1 LFHCQENRGKRERA
15 EKKIQ
20 EEKAV
25 QEQQQKEVMELRV
38 KIERLTHM
46 KGSLE
51 QHVNK
56 HKIYEV
62 RRKLS
67 KLAQQYH
74 SPLVFGRHSAQMSA
88 RTPAILTEVC
98 HGFFQSLQLRHY
110 ATSWKVA
117 GSIPD
122 EVIGFFN

>member
-1 LFHCQENRGKRERA
+1 MFHCQENREKRERA

-25 QEQQQKEVMELRV
+25 QEQQQKEIMELWV
-38 KIERLTHM
+38 KVEGLTHM
-46 KGSLE
+46 KETLE
-51 QHVNK
+51 KHVNK

-67 KLAQQYH
+67 KLAQWYH

-88 RTPAILTEVC
+88 PTPAILTEVC
-98 HGFFQSLQLRHY
+98 HGFYSFPAVEALCYKLDSC
-110 ATSWKVA
+110 
-117 GSIPD
+117 
-122 EVIGFFN
+122 GFNSQ

>member
-1 LFHCQENRGKRERA
+1 MLHCQENKEKQERA

-25 QEQQQKEVMELRV
+25 QERQQKEIMELQV
-38 KIERLTHM
+38 KVEGLTRM
-46 KGSLE
+46 KETLE

-56 HKIYEV
+56 HRIYEV

-67 KLAQQYH
+67 KLAQWYH

-88 RTPAILTEVC
+88 
-98 HGFFQSLQLRHY
+98 Q
-110 ATSWKVA
+110 TSA
-117 GSIPD
+117 A
-122 EVIGFFN
+122 